1 MEFILERQ
9 AQITVGVARHE
20 ELAQRNEQLWRRNEE
35 RWLRNEERW
44 LRNEERFEKFDKK
57 LDAIRKL
64 VQAGM
69 KMLVR
74 SEARTDK
81 LEASVKALVELN
93 RRGHNG
99 KNGH

>member
-1 MEFILERQ
+1 MEFILEQQ
-9 AQITVGVARHE
+9 AQITAGLARHE
-20 ELAQRNEQLWRRNEE
+20 ELAQRNEQLWR
-35 RWLRNEERW
+35 RNEERW

-64 VQAGM
+64 VQVGM

-81 LEASVKALVELN
+81 LEASVKALVELS